1 MKKEK
6 TIIIRVEED
15 LFTKYKEICKT
26 NGYNMSQRL
35 RNYIESEI
43 KSNEK

>member
-6 TIIIRVEED
+6 TIIIRVEEN
-15 LFTKYKEICKT
+15 LFRKYKEICKT

-35 RNYIESEI
+35 RNYIKLEI
-43 KSNEK
+43 EK

>member
-1 MKKEK
+1 MKKGK
-6 TIIIRVEED
+6 TIIIRLEED

-35 RNYIESEI
+35 RNYIETEI
-43 KSNEK
+43 KNNGK